1 MYKRFFFDVDNTLT
15 RSRSEVSSEM
25 VKAMDKLTEQAD
37 LIAVSGAEEVQI
49 WKQLTDAFKSKLYI
63 LAQNGNYARLPGAK
77 DTIWAEDLTDSMRRD
92 IDKHILAIRERF
104 SILFDNVNED
114 DLVQDRGCQVGFS
127 LYGHNAPVEE
137 KERFD
142 PDRSLRK
149 RILKEVPFES
159 SEVEIKIG
167 GTTTFDYFKSGSN
180 KGVNVDRLIKYM
192 DWKHDDC
199 IYIGDG
205 LSEGGNDESVIGV
218 CDTLPVSDYKE
229 TLNVVNGFLQ
239 KKV

>member
-1 MYKRFFFDVDNTLT
+1 MYKHFFFDVDNTLT
-15 RSRSEVSSEM
+15 RSRSEISSEM
-25 VKAMDKLTEQAD
+25 TEILNKLMENAD

-49 WKQLTDAFKSKLYI
+49 WKQLTDVFKGKVYI
-63 LAQNGNYARLPGAK
+63 LAQNGNYARLPGDK
-77 DTIWAEDLTDSMRRD
+77 ETIWAEELTDNMRRD
-92 IDKHILAIRERF
+92 IDGHISSVRKNF
-104 SILFDNVNED
+104 SDLFQDVNED
-114 DLVQDRGCQVGFS
+114 DLVQDRGCQIGFS

-149 RILKEVPFES
+149 RILKEIPFNS
-159 SEVEIKIG
+159 NEVEVKIG

-180 KGVNVDRLIKYM
+180 KGVNVDRLINHM
-192 DWKHDDC
+192 NWKHDDC
-199 IYIGDG
+199 VYIGDG

-218 CDTLPVSDYKE
+218 CDTLPVADYKE
-229 TLNVVNGFLQ
+229 TLRVVENFLQ